1 VAAIISGYG
10 TVRPVLS
17 VREKWEIQAKGNFG
31 REQDYQRSKT
41 HRHGLYYDGHGC
53 CKEDNAAVW

>member
-10 TVRPVLS
+10 ISIPVRS
-17 VREKWEIQAKGNFG
+17 VREKWKILEKENFG

-41 HRHGLYYDGHGC
+41 YGHG
-53 CKEDNAAVW
+53 